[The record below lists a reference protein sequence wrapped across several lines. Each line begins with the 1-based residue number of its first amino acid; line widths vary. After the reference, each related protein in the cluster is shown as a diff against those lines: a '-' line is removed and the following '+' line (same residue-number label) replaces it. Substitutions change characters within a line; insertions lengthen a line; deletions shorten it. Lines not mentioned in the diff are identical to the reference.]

1 MKNSLNLLRSVQ
13 VALLVSIGL
22 YALIDG
28 RFGPAPKTVSLAF
41 VYSIVGLA
49 ASMVG
54 AIVIVRWAILTPAES
69 TLAGDS
75 ENAAALNRWRIGY
88 MAIFMLSE
96 AIVLYGV
103 ILRFVGLGFQQVV
116 PFFLAGFILML
127 YFAPRRPSN
136 AIG

>member
-1 MKNSLNLLRSVQ
+1 MKNSLKLLRSAQ
-13 VALLVSIGL
+13 VALLISIGL
-22 YALIDG
+22 YALIAG

-41 VYSIVGLA
+41 VYSIIGLA
-49 ASMVG
+49 SSMVG
-54 AIVIVRWAILTPAES
+54 AIVVVRRAILMPAES

-103 ILRFVGLGFQQVV
+103 VLRFVGLGFQQVV

>member
-1 MKNSLNLLRSVQ
+1 MKNSLKLLRSAQ
-13 VALLVSIGL
+13 VALLISIGL
-22 YALIDG
+22 YALIAG

-41 VYSIVGLA
+41 VYSIIGLA
-49 ASMVG
+49 SSMVG
-54 AIVIVRWAILTPAES
+54 AIVVVRRAVLMPAES

-103 ILRFVGLGFQQVV
+103 VLRFVGLGFQQVV